1 MGLITYENLEDGQ
14 KVTANVFNE
23 RFAQIVAQLNG
34 NLDESNFANEG
45 ISKEKLQAE
54 VYESMYPIGSMYVN
68 FINGT
73 NPSTLLGFGTWSAVE
88 GSVVVGYDGTQ
99 TEFNA
104 AEKTG
109 GAKTHVLTSTEMPS
123 HNHTASA
130 DSQGNHNHYSVDPG
144 QGQAVFTSGGSNNS
158 TQYPVNAKRISWGNT
173 TTSYA
178 GTHTH
183 NISVGNTGSGAAH
196 NNLQPYIVGY
206 IWKRVS

>member
-68 FINGT
+68 FTDST
-73 NPSTLLGFGTWSAVE
+73 NPATLLGFGSWTQVA
-88 GSVVVGYDGTQ
+88 GRVVVGYDASQ
-99 TEFNA
+99 SEFNA

-109 GAKTHVLTSTEMPS
+109 GHKLMQA
-123 HNHTASA
+123 HNHASRHWLMNGGGA
-130 DSQGNHNHYSVDPG
+130 SGAHYG
-144 QGQAVFTSGGSNNS
+144 YGYQL
-158 TQYPVNAKRISWGNT
+158 
-173 TTSYA
+173 
-178 GTHTH
+178 
-183 NISVGNTGSGAAH
+183 NTGSLIEQAAATDSGEVQFG
-196 NNLQPYIVGY
+196 NVAYGGGDSQNLQPYIVGY
-206 IWKRVS
+206 IWKRTS

>member
-54 VYESMYPIGSMYVN
+54 VYESLYPIGSMYVN
-68 FINGT
+68 FTDNT
-73 NPSTLLGFGTWSAVE
+73 NPATLLGFGTWTQIA
-88 GSVVVGYDGTQ
+88 GRVVAGYDATQ

-109 GAKTHVLTSTEMPS
+109 GHKSVGSHTHTLGNLFMPQGTGSLLLNDRNGDKILVSDNASHGANGENFAGTKTTNT
-123 HNHTASA
+123 
-130 DSQGNHNHYSVDPG
+130 NHNAGD
-144 QGQAVFTSGGSNNS
+144 SG
-158 TQYPVNAKRISWGNT
+158 
-173 TTSYA
+173 
-178 GTHTH
+178 
-183 NISVGNTGSGAAH
+183 
-196 NNLQPYIVGY
+196 NLQPYIVGY
-206 IWKRVS
+206 IWKRTS